1 MTWSSEWCLRN
12 AGQCYSTANSPD
24 LRGARPESEPEVAQ
38 QYEDRSDLAR
48 RPLDPEP
55 RPPPPSARLED
66 ESAASIAA
74 GVGFA
79 ATAAIHLATLPLLF
93 IR

>member
-12 AGQCYSTANSPD
+12 AGQCYSTANAPD
-24 LRGARPESEPEVAQ
+24 LRLKPGPEPEVAHQ
-38 QYEDRSDLAR
+38 EDGNDLAR

-55 RPPPPSARLED
+55 RPPPPPSARLED
-66 ESAASIAA
+66 EIAAAAA
-74 GVGFA
+74 GVGLA
-79 ATAAIHLATLPLLF
+79 ATAAIRLAALPLLF

>member
-12 AGQCYSTANSPD
+12 AGQCYSTANAPE
-24 LRGARPESEPEVAQ
+24 LRARPETESEVAQ
-38 QYEDRSDLAR
+38 QEDGTDLAR

-66 ESAASIAA
+66 ESAAAPSA
-74 GVGFA
+74 GVGLA
-79 ATAAIHLATLPLLF
+79 ATAAIHLAALPLLF